1 MRVRRAKF
9 RCVDPGR
16 IGSDHARVGQGDCS
30 IPESALAQWVVQF
43 GSAGELRFVGDMY
56 VRAVLRSLPGVGTP
70 YSFTGGH
77 WRAVWS
83 SASTPTV
90 CSDRKS
96 CVWGKSGSGRVDSGG
111 RGTI

>member
-1 MRVRRAKF
+1 MLRRPPRATRTDTLFPYTTLF
-9 RCVDPGR
+9 RS

-77 WRAVWS
+77 WRAVWT
-83 SASTPTV
+83 SASTHTV
-90 CSDRKS
+90 CSRLSISSTKDRKN
-96 CVWGKSGSGRVDSGG
+96 VG
-111 RGTI
+111 

>member
-9 RCVDPGR
+9 LCVDPDR

-70 YSFTGGH
+70 YSFPGGH
-77 WRAVWS
+77 WRAVWT
-83 SASTPTV
+83 SASTHTV
-90 CSDRKS
+90 DRKS
-96 CVWGKSGSGRVDSGG
+96 TRLNSSH
-111 RGTI
+111 